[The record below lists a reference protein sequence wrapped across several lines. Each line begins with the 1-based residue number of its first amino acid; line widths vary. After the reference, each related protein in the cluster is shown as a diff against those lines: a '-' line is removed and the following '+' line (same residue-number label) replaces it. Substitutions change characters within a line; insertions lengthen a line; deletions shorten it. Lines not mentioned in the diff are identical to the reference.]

1 MVNLTPHI
9 VISPNKLFSL
19 SLSSY
24 LGAMLPTPTLQ
35 VFTARIFPLAEHQF
49 LAFPYLL
56 VPLGKPCWG
65 AWDRGLDPWE
75 SLGYNLFF

>member
-1 MVNLTPHI
+1 MPHTYP
-9 VISPNKLFSL
+9 SRSSL
-19 SLSSY
+19 PGL
-24 LGAMLPTPTLQ
+24 
-35 VFTARIFPLAEHQF
+35 FPLTELQF

-75 SLGYNLFF
+75 SLEYNLFF